1 MIRVKYHKDHLL
13 VSQGVFMSTML
24 QQPVAIPPGS
34 GKILKFLGVTHK
46 LTKSQTN
53 GAFYLCEAVFAP
65 ESGSPL
71 HIHHYEDEVIHVL
84 EGAIDIRLD
93 KEKLNVPVGG
103 IVHLPKNIP
112 HALQNPLKTPSK
124 MMVFAIPGGLENYF
138 DEVDTAL
145 QNGSLNNETHIKIS
159 MKYGLEWLE

>member
-1 MIRVKYHKDHLL
+1 MDII
-13 VSQGVFMSTML
+13 L
-24 QQPVAIPPGS
+24 QHPVAIPPGS
-34 GKILKFLGVTHK
+34 GKILKSLGVTHK
-46 LTKSQTN
+46 LTSAQTR

-84 EGAIDIRLD
+84 EGAIDIQLD
-93 KEKLNVPVGG
+93 KEKLSTSAGG

-112 HALQNPLKTPSK
+112 HALQNPLKTPLRI
-124 MMVFAIPGGLENYF
+124 MVYAIPGGLENYF

-145 QNGSLNNETHIKIS
+145 QNGKFNDETNHKIS
-159 MKYGLEWLE
+159 MKYGIEWLE